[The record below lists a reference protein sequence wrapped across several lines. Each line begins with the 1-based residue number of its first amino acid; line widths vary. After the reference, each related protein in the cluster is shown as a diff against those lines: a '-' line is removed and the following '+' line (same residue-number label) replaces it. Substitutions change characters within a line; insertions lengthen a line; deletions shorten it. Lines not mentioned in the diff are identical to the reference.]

1 MKTKKMKVMA
11 FALAMILAF
20 QSIPAGVFAHEVEA
34 EEPAKVEEAVILQEA
49 PVIEQPAL
57 AEEKKEEASAAV
69 ENKEA
74 PAEEK
79 KEEIKEEVKEEEI
92 KAEEIKEE
100 AVEEVKA
107 PVKTYTVTWKND
119 DGTVLQVSTVEEGQI
134 PEFDGVPAK
143 AAEGIYYYEFKS
155 WSPAVVAAAS
165 NKTYKATYTKKTVS
179 YKVTVNFTNIIKT
192 NGDIV
197 TMTTS
202 NNVSKNGSWSF
213 QQKTLDNKV
222 TYKNFTLNG
231 VRYTYTGQWVYD
243 NGAPVVAPVTFKGA
257 DIDSDMVINMSP
269 VYEKEEAWHLDFK
282 YIDRISTGSGSAYN
296 VGFITGYTHTFK
308 EPAAKPHYQFVN
320 WKNELTG
327 ETYIKGSKY
336 ICPEEYKVSGLTT
349 NVNVY
354 ANWQP
359 SATIQ
364 YYTADGRFLNEIEAF
379 ETLPVNGWKPSN
391 GNGEFI
397 GWFDEP
403 MAASISE
410 EDAAAEA
417 LNVLGD
423 DAVCQLPSITV
434 DPVERTIRKV
444 YARYTTDYT
453 VEHNLENLDGT
464 YSVAETETHEDA
476 VIGSIATAQ
485 EKDFVGFSFNNEAD
499 GTKITAPVAIGTTLR
514 LFYSRNEYNVSYS
527 YNGIIPAGA
536 SELPASSSYK
546 YGALVKAADAA
557 SAPGYI
563 FSGWD
568 RNNFTMPAGNVQIS
582 GSFTAKDDTLYTVE
596 HYLEELDGTFR
607 LEESDE
613 LQGTTDTEATAIA
626 KEYEGFSFDENA
638 EGTQISGNIAG
649 DGSLVLRLYYT
660 RNSYSVSYQI
670 DGQTPDNMKGLP
682 ETAEF
687 KFGADVKVADN
698 ASADGFNF
706 SGWDKADFIM
716 PAEDV
721 IISGSFTAIPA
732 VIPAAI
738 PEETPAVRPAAV
750 TPEEVEE
757 PAVEVIEI
765 KEEIVPQAAAV
776 EVMEE
781 AAVPTA
787 AKKVWALI
795 NLLCTIATAVISLIM
810 ALTYFRKNDEEE
822 ENEEEEDSRKK
833 SKFFGLIPAA
843 AAVIAFILTENMK
856 NAMVLTDR
864 YTLLMVI
871 ILLVNAALA
880 FVTRNKK
887 EDENEEEIEEQLA

>member
-20 QSIPAGVFAHEVEA
+20 QSIPAGVFAHEVET
-34 EEPAKVEEAVILQEA
+34 EEPAKVEEAVILQETPA
-49 PVIEQPAL
+49 IEQPAL
-57 AEEKKEEASAAV
+57 AEEKKEEAPAAA

-79 KEEIKEEVKEEEI
+79 KEEASATAENEAPA
-92 KAEEIKEE
+92 AEEIKEE

-134 PEFDGVPAK
+134 PEFDGVPTK
-143 AAEGIYYYEFKS
+143 AAEGIYYYVFKS

-231 VRYTYTGQWVYD
+231 VKYTYTGQWVYD
-243 NGAPVVAPVTFKGA
+243 NGALVVAPVTFKGA

-308 EPAAKPHYQFVN
+308 EPAAKPHYRFVN

-379 ETLPVNGWKPSN
+379 ETLQVNGWKPSN

-499 GTKITAPVAIGTTLR
+499 GTMIAAPVAIGTTLR

-546 YGALVKAADAA
+546 YGALVNAADAA

-670 DGQTPDNMKGLP
+670 NGETPDNMKGLP
-682 ETAEF
+682 EAAEF

-721 IISGSFTAIPA
+721 IISGSFTAIPV
-732 VIPAAI
+732 VIPAAT
-738 PEETPAVRPAAV
+738 PEEIPAVRPAAV

-822 ENEEEEDSRKK
+822 ENKEEEDSRKK

-856 NAMVLTDR
+856 NTMVLTDR
-864 YTLLMVI
+864 YTLLMVV

-880 FVTRNKK
+880 FVTRNRK

>member
-11 FALAMILAF
+11 FMMAMILAF
-20 QSIPAGVFAHEVEA
+20 QSIPAGVFANEIEAEPAKAEEAVVLQGEVST
-34 EEPAKVEEAVILQEA
+34 EEPALAEEAVQ
-49 PVIEQPAL
+49 
-57 AEEKKEEASAAV
+57 EEKKEEAPAAV
-69 ENKEA
+69 ENEA
-74 PAEEK
+74 PA
-79 KEEIKEEVKEEEI
+79 
-92 KAEEIKEE
+92 AEEIKEE

-134 PEFDGVPAK
+134 PEFDGVPTK

-192 NGDIV
+192 NGEIV

-222 TYKNFTLNG
+222 TYKSFTLNG
-231 VRYTYTGQWVYD
+231 VKYTYTGQWVYD
-243 NGAPVVAPVTFKGA
+243 DGTPVVAPVTFKGA
-257 DIDSDMVINMSP
+257 DIDSEMVVNMSP

-308 EPAAKPHYQFVN
+308 EPAAKAHYQFVN

-327 ETYIKGSKY
+327 ETYVKGSKY

-379 ETLPVNGWKPSN
+379 ETLQVNGWKPSN

-499 GTKITAPVAIGTTLR
+499 GTMITAPVAIGTTLR

-546 YGALVKAADAA
+546 YGALVNAADAA

-613 LQGTTDTEATAIA
+613 LQGTTDTEAIASA
-626 KEYEGFSFDENA
+626 KEYEGFTFDENA

-670 DGQTPDNMKGLP
+670 NGQTPDNMKGLP
-682 ETAEF
+682 EAAEY

-721 IISGSFTAIPA
+721 IISGSFTAIPVA
-732 VIPAAI
+732 VEVEI
-738 PEETPAVRPAAV
+738 PAVRPAAV

-757 PAVEVIEI
+757 PAIEVIEI
-765 KEEIVPQAAAV
+765 EEEKVPQAEAV
-776 EVMEE
+776 IEVMEE
-781 AAVPTA
+781 EAVPTA

-822 ENEEEEDSRKK
+822 ENEDEEDRRKK

-843 AAVIAFILTENMK
+843 AAIITFILTENMK
-856 NAMVLTDR
+856 NSMVLTDR
-864 YTLLMVI
+864 YTLLMVV

-880 FVTRNKK
+880 FVTRNRK
-887 EDENEEEIEEQLA
+887 EDENGEEIDGQLA